1 MIELDRDSIPEMN
14 EAAMLEGLNAFA
26 AEVHANADDHG
37 WWEQDRTFPEILM
50 LCVSEL
56 SEALEEYRN
65 GTPDVYCK
73 EYDED
78 HCGNCMEYRSSCA
91 CNGNKPEGM
100 AIELADCIIRIL
112 DYCGRR
118 GIDIE
123 AAILAKH
130 RYNKTRAYR
139 HGGKKC

>member
-1 MIELDRDSIPEMN
+1 MIEFDKDNLPKMTTEQ
-14 EAAMLEGLNAFA
+14 MLEGLNDFA
-26 AEVHANADDHG
+26 AEVHKNADDHG
-37 WWEQDRTFPEILM
+37 WWEQERAFPEVLM

-78 HCGNCMEYRSSCA
+78 HCESCLQFHDACA
-91 CNGNKPEGM
+91 CNGNKPEGI

-118 GIDIE
+118 NIDIE
-123 AAILAKH
+123 AALRIKH
-130 RYNKTRAYR
+130 EYNKGREYR